1 MGGVQRG
8 AGGTGGRIYCG
19 GRRSPIRSR
28 MPTAPTAPSPTRP
41 AKSRHLRRRCVR
53 HLHSSGS
60 TRSESVF
67 AGTLYDGDLHVFL
80 GVFGIAGRDVR
91 LSSGLG
97 YQTVPQSVKISPLRL
112 RLRFTVPVC
121 GEPFALPAAEPQRQG
136 IATNPRADGLR
147 APSTRLLMRDSGT
160 PQGQRLSTS
169 GHDLRKGCL
178 TMVDRVELHSH
189 CQFCFRYSG

>member
-1 MGGVQRG
+1 MGGVQRA
-8 AGGTGGRIYCG
+8 AGGTGGCIYCS

-60 TRSESVF
+60 TRSASVF
-67 AGTLYDGDLHVFL
+67 AGTLYDGDLHLFL

-91 LSSGLG
+91 LSS
-97 YQTVPQSVKISPLRL
+97 QTGVSDGATISENIALKL
-112 RLRFTVPVC
+112 CFRFTVPGLWGAVR
-121 GEPFALPAAEPQRQG
+121 PSASEPQRQG

-147 APSTRLLMRDSGT
+147 APSTGLLMRDSGT
-160 PQGQRLSTS
+160 PQGQRLPTS
-169 GHDLRKGCL
+169 GHDLRKGSL

>member
-1 MGGVQRG
+1 MGGVQRA

-19 GRRSPIRSR
+19 GRRSPIMSR

-67 AGTLYDGDLHVFL
+67 AGTLYDGDLHLFL

-91 LSSGLG
+91 PSS
-97 YQTVPQSVKISPLRL
+97 QTGVSDGATISETIALKL
-112 RLRFTVPVC
+112 CFRFTVP
-121 GEPFALPAAEPQRQG
+121 
-136 IATNPRADGLR
+136 GL
-147 APSTRLLMRDSGT
+147 
-160 PQGQRLSTS
+160 
-169 GHDLRKGCL
+169 
-178 TMVDRVELHSH
+178 
-189 CQFCFRYSG
+189 